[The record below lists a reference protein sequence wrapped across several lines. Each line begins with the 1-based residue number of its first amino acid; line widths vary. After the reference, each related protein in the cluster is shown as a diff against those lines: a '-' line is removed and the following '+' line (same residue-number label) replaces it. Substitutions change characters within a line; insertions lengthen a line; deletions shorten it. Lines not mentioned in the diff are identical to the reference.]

1 MLCEKISLKIA
12 SQSIIDEIAL
22 KCQKLLKKAP
32 LYTQLENSKDN
43 SKIKDSDDEMLEFLN
58 IDDKENSVEI
68 SLWKHKP
75 GLFDI
80 KNRKLNKHQDFS
92 LFMLI

>member
-1 MLCEKISLKIA
+1 MPEIIKENGSLY
-12 SQSIIDEIAL
+12 SIR
-22 KCQKLLKKAP
+22 KL
-32 LYTQLENSKDN
+32 Y
-43 SKIKDSDDEMLEFLN
+43 KDSDDEMSEFLN
-58 IDDKENSVEI
+58 IDDKENSLEI
-68 SLWKHKP
+68 SLSKPKP